1 MLLFSPYLVLVMP
14 LSVSTF
20 PVVGAPRVHAS
31 RSLRRSSVNEKDLAK
46 APPVYWLTRLA
57 GLGKTTI
64 AYTICELL
72 NEERL
77 PFGSFFCESLQL
89 DSSNSKRLVPTL
101 CHELYMSYAGN
112 VLSILGTNAM
122 DVEAS
127 LAIQINE
134 LLAKPWQTSIAHRKD
149 LPTPVVVVDAL
160 DESDRVSGRAASRC
174 SY

>member
-57 GLGKTTI
+57 GLGK
-64 AYTICELL
+64 LL
-72 NEERL
+72 NEARL
-77 PFGSFFCESLQL
+77 PFASFFCESLQV

>member
-1 MLLFSPYLVLVMP
+1 VHRGYTCRDHCADHGSTRRTSRKPRQYIGSLDWLDWARPPSPIR
-14 LSVSTF
+14 S
-20 PVVGAPRVHAS
+20 AS
-31 RSLRRSSVNEKDLAK
+31 CLTKLASHS
-46 APPVYWLTRLA
+46 PP
-57 GLGKTTI
+57 
-64 AYTICELL
+64 
-72 NEERL
+72 
-77 PFGSFFCESLQL
+77 FFCESLQL